1 LKELVTIRSS
11 RLSDEALA
19 LPRTH
24 FFILQ
29 SLTSLILL
37 GFIIDTL
44 HTVDIETGL
53 PSNESSL
60 LFALL
65 CSIYVLFYN
74 FATDLNDA
82 FGGIY
87 QVRRSTT
94 ASNLLQA
101 RWLIVNHP
109 ILRNEIDFEEVDNT
123 FDGRELLMRTPGL
136 GDMYF
141 VKKMASRNEN

>member
-1 LKELVTIRSS
+1 LKDLVTTRAN

-19 LPRTH
+19 LPKTH

-29 SLTSLILL
+29 SLTSLIVL
-37 GFIIDTL
+37 GFIINTL
-44 HTVDIETGL
+44 PTVDVETGL

-65 CSIYVLFYN
+65 CSIYILFYN
-74 FATDLNDA
+74 FASDLNDA

-101 RWLIVNHP
+101 RWLMVNHP
-109 ILRNEIDFEEVDNT
+109 ILRNEIDFEELENVL
-123 FDGRELLMRTPGL
+123 DGEEMLMRTPGL
-136 GDMYF
+136 GDMLF
-141 VKKMASRNEN
+141 IKEKDT